1 MPDTPRFPKG
11 SGFLL
16 PPPNFIGPPE
26 LGLFEADAKGSFDY
40 GVPALAK
47 GSDPPILRGA
57 SSQPPK
63 FYPEPPTFGWKDGF
77 LLCYESPRFIPES
90 NAEAKGSA
98 AGFDG

>member
-1 MPDTPRFPKG
+1 MPDPKLPDDPPRLPNG

-63 FYPEPPTFGWKDGF
+63 F
-77 LLCYESPRFIPES
+77 
-90 NAEAKGSA
+90 
-98 AGFDG
+98 